1 MTKKLSFVVATTL
14 MVCSLS
20 ANETTYL
27 GEINIISGGGQE
39 AIISSK
45 ATT

>member
-1 MTKKLSFVVATTL
+1 MTKKISFVAATTL

-27 GEINIISGGGQE
+27 GEINIISGGGR
-39 AIISSK
+39 K
-45 ATT
+45 R

>member
-14 MVCSLS
+14 MVCSLA

-27 GEINIISGGGQE
+27 GEINIISGGGR
-39 AIISSK
+39 K
-45 ATT
+45 R